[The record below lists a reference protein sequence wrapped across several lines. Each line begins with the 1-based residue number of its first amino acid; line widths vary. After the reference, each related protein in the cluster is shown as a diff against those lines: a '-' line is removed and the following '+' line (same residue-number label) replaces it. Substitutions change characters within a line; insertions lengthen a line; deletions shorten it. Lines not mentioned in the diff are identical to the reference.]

1 MNSFYEKGDG
11 HADCRVQSV
20 TLLCDVGSP
29 GYRLLETAFIVRNSG
44 TEQVRLFCD
53 DPADAQSLLDFASRK
68 CPQVVS
74 RIKLRADPSY

>member
-1 MNSFYEKGDG
+1 MRTVIVMPIAAYKVLRF
-11 HADCRVQSV
+11 
-20 TLLCDVGSP
+20 LCDVGSP
-29 GYRLLETAFIVRNSG
+29 ENRLLETAVIIRNSG

-68 CPQVVS
+68 CPRVVS

>member
-1 MNSFYEKGDG
+1 MRTVMVMPIAAYKVLRF
-11 HADCRVQSV
+11 
-20 TLLCDVGSP
+20 LCDVGSP
-29 GYRLLETAFIVRNSG
+29 EYRLLGTAFIVRNSG